1 MFNGYV
7 ICITIKEQERK
18 LFMFAIKKILSKL
31 TPAQLIVGYYV
42 LAVSI
47 STVLLS
53 LPVALKPG
61 VEFGFMDALFTAVS
75 AVSVTGLTVVSLPEV
90 YNEVGYF
97 ILMFVLQFGGIGI
110 MTLGTF
116 FWLIVGKKIGL
127 KERQLIMTDQNQSNL
142 SGLVK
147 LLIQIIQIFV
157 VIEMI
162 GALVLGIYFLNY
174 FPDGK
179 EAFLNGL
186 FLAVSAT
193 TNAGFDITGISM
205 IPFKDDYFVQFI
217 TIILLTLG
225 AIGFPVLIELR
236 EFLSNKARTYK
247 FHFSLFT
254 KLTSVTFFSLIVGG
268 TILIYLLEINGFF
281 KGKNWHESFFYSLFM
296 SSNTRSGGLA
306 TMNVSDFSEPTL
318 LLLSILMFIGASP
331 SSVGGGIRTTT
342 LAIMILFLWNFM
354 RGRRSIKVFKREI
367 HPDDIRKATAV
378 MIMGSLLCIMAVF
391 ILSITENFTLM
402 QIIFEVCSAFGSV
415 GLSMGITPDLS
426 NTGKIVI
433 MIIMFIGRVG
443 ITSLLY
449 IIGHKEVTENF
460 HYPKERVIIG

>member
-1 MFNGYV
+1 
-7 ICITIKEQERK
+7 
-18 LFMFAIKKILSKL
+18 MFAIKKILSKL

-174 FPDGK
+174 FPNGK

-225 AIGFPVLIELR
+225 AIGFPVLIELK

>member
-1 MFNGYV
+1 
-7 ICITIKEQERK
+7 
-18 LFMFAIKKILSKL
+18 MFAIKKLLSKL

-174 FPDGK
+174 FPNGK

-268 TILIYLLEINGFF
+268 TILIYLLEFNGFF
-281 KGKNWHESFFYSLFM
+281 KNKNWHESFFYSLFM

>member
-1 MFNGYV
+1 
-7 ICITIKEQERK
+7 
-18 LFMFAIKKILSKL
+18 MFAIKKILSKL
-31 TPAQLIVGYYV
+31 TPAQLIVGYYF

-47 STVLLS
+47 STILLS

-61 VEFGFMDALFTAVS
+61 VEFKFMDALFTAVS

-174 FPDGK
+174 FPSWQ

-186 FLAVSAT
+186 FLAISAT

-225 AIGFPVLIELR
+225 AIGFPVLIELK

-254 KLTSVTFFSLIVGG
+254 KLTSVTFFSLIIGG
-268 TILIYLLEINGFF
+268 TILIYLLEMNGFF

-306 TMNVSDFSEPTL
+306 TMNVGDFSEPTL

-378 MIMGSLLCIMAVF
+378 MIMGSLLCIIAVF

-415 GLSMGITPDLS
+415 GLSMGITPELS

>member
-225 AIGFPVLIELR
+225 AIGFPVLIELK

>member
-1 MFNGYV
+1 M
-7 ICITIKEQERK
+7 
-18 LFMFAIKKILSKL
+18 LAIKKILSKL
-31 TPAQLIVGYYV
+31 TPAQLIVGYYF

-53 LPVALKPG
+53 LPIALKPG
-61 VEFGFMDALFTAVS
+61 VEFEFMDALFTAVS

-116 FWLIVGKKIGL
+116 FWLILGKKIGL

-174 FPDGK
+174 FPNWK

-225 AIGFPVLIELR
+225 AIGFPVLIELK
-236 EFLSNKARTYK
+236 EFLSNRARTYK

-254 KLTSVTFFSLIVGG
+254 KLTSVTFLCLIIGG
-268 TILIYLLEINGFF
+268 TILIFLLEMKGFF
-281 KGKNWHESFFYSLFM
+281 KDKGWHESFFYSLFM
-296 SSNTRSGGLA
+296 SSNTRSGGLT

-318 LLLSILMFIGASP
+318 LLMSILMFIGASP

-354 RGRRSIKVFKREI
+354 RGRRSVKVFKREI

-378 MIMGSLLCIMAVF
+378 MIMGSLLCIIAVF

-415 GLSMGITPDLS
+415 GLSMGITPELS

>member
-1 MFNGYV
+1 
-7 ICITIKEQERK
+7 
-18 LFMFAIKKILSKL
+18 MFAIKKILSKL
-31 TPAQLIVGYYV
+31 TPAQLIVGYYF

-47 STVLLS
+47 STILLS

-61 VEFGFMDALFTAVS
+61 VEFKFMDALFTAVS

-174 FPDGK
+174 FPNGK

-217 TIILLTLG
+217 TIILLILG
-225 AIGFPVLIELR
+225 AIGFPVLIELK

-281 KGKNWHESFFYSLFM
+281 KNKNWHESFFYSLFM

>member
-7 ICITIKEQERK
+7 ICIAIKEQERK

-174 FPDGK
+174 FPNGK

-281 KGKNWHESFFYSLFM
+281 KSKNWHESFFYSLFM

>member
-1 MFNGYV
+1 
-7 ICITIKEQERK
+7 
-18 LFMFAIKKILSKL
+18 MFAIKKLLSKL

-174 FPDGK
+174 FPNGK

-426 NTGKIVI
+426 NIGKIVI

>member
-1 MFNGYV
+1 M

-18 LFMFAIKKILSKL
+18 LFMFAIKKLLSKL

>member
-1 MFNGYV
+1 MV
-7 ICITIKEQERK
+7 
-18 LFMFAIKKILSKL
+18 AIKRLLSKL
-31 TPAQLIVGYYV
+31 TPAQLIVGYYF

-47 STVLLS
+47 STALLS

-61 VEFGFMDALFTAVS
+61 VELKFMDALFTAIS
-75 AVSVTGLTVVSLPEV
+75 AVSVTGLTVVSTADVFSEA
-90 YNEVGYF
+90 GYF

-116 FWLIVGKKIGL
+116 FWLILGKKIGL
-127 KERQLIMTDQNQSNL
+127 KERQLIMTDQNQTNL

-147 LLIQIIQIFV
+147 LLIQIIQIFL
-157 VIEMI
+157 VIELI
-162 GALVLGIYFLNY
+162 GALVLGIYLLNY
-174 FPDGK
+174 YPNWKD
-179 EAFLNGL
+179 AFINGL
-186 FLAVSAT
+186 FLAVSST

-205 IPFKDDYFVQFI
+205 IPFKGDYFVQFI

-225 AIGFPVLIELR
+225 AIGFPVLIELK
-236 EFLSNKARTYK
+236 EFLSNRARTYK

-254 KLTSVTFFSLIVGG
+254 KLTSVTFFSLIIAG
-268 TILIYLLEINGFF
+268 TILIYLLEMNGFF
-281 KGKNWHESFFYSLFM
+281 EDKSWHESFFYSLFM
-296 SSNTRSGGLA
+296 SSNTRSGGLT

-318 LLLSILMFIGASP
+318 LVMSLLMFIGASP

-342 LAIMILFLWNFM
+342 LAIMFLFLWNFM

-378 MIMGSLLCIMAVF
+378 MIMGSLLCIMAIF
-391 ILSITENFTLM
+391 ILSITENFTLI

-415 GLSMGITPDLS
+415 GLSMGITPELS
-426 NTGKIVI
+426 DIGKIVI
-433 MIIMFIGRVG
+433 MINMFIGRVG

-449 IIGHKEVTENF
+449 IIGHKEVTENY

>member
-1 MFNGYV
+1 
-7 ICITIKEQERK
+7 
-18 LFMFAIKKILSKL
+18 MFAIKKLLSKL

>member
-1 MFNGYV
+1 M
-7 ICITIKEQERK
+7 TIKEQERK

-225 AIGFPVLIELR
+225 AIGFPVLIELK

>member
-1 MFNGYV
+1 M
-7 ICITIKEQERK
+7 TIKEQERK

-174 FPDGK
+174 FPNGK

-254 KLTSVTFFSLIVGG
+254 KLTAVTFFSLIVGG

-281 KGKNWHESFFYSLFM
+281 KNKNWHESFFYSLFM

>member
-1 MFNGYV
+1 
-7 ICITIKEQERK
+7 
-18 LFMFAIKKILSKL
+18 MFAIKKILSKL
-31 TPAQLIVGYYV
+31 TPAQLIVGYYF

-47 STVLLS
+47 STILLS

-174 FPDGK
+174 FPNGK

-225 AIGFPVLIELR
+225 AIGFPVLIELK

>member
-1 MFNGYV
+1 
-7 ICITIKEQERK
+7 
-18 LFMFAIKKILSKL
+18 MFAIKKILSKL
-31 TPAQLIVGYYV
+31 TPAQLIVGYYF
-42 LAVSI
+42 LAVTI

-61 VEFGFMDALFTAVS
+61 VEFKFMDALFTAVS

-174 FPDGK
+174 FPDWK

-225 AIGFPVLIELR
+225 AIGFPVLIELK
-236 EFLSNKARTYK
+236 EFLSNRARTYK

-254 KLTSVTFFSLIVGG
+254 KLTSVTFFSLIIGG
-268 TILIYLLEINGFF
+268 TILVYLLEINGFF
-281 KGKNWHESFFYSLFM
+281 KNKSWHESFFYSLFM
-296 SSNTRSGGLA
+296 SSNTRSGGLT

-318 LLLSILMFIGASP
+318 LLMSILMFIGASP

>member
-1 MFNGYV
+1 M
-7 ICITIKEQERK
+7 CITIKEQERK

-225 AIGFPVLIELR
+225 AIGFPVLIELK

>member
-1 MFNGYV
+1 M

-225 AIGFPVLIELR
+225 AIGFPVLIELK

>member
-1 MFNGYV
+1 MV
-7 ICITIKEQERK
+7 
-18 LFMFAIKKILSKL
+18 AIKKILSKL
-31 TPAQLIVGYYV
+31 TPAQLIVGYYF

-47 STVLLS
+47 STILLS

-174 FPDGK
+174 FPNGK

-225 AIGFPVLIELR
+225 AIGFPVLIELK

-268 TILIYLLEINGFF
+268 TILIHLLEINGFF

-402 QIIFEVCSAFGSV
+402 QIIFEVSSAFGSV

>member
-1 MFNGYV
+1 
-7 ICITIKEQERK
+7 
-18 LFMFAIKKILSKL
+18 MFAIKKLLSKL

-174 FPDGK
+174 FPNGK